1 MGFTWNFY
9 NNYYLIANIEG
20 LKSHEKTR
28 HYRIVHFY
36 TKLYLPDD
44 NQSFLIIHQ
53 IIAKLKVWLVKK
65 ANAN

>member
-44 NQSFLIIHQ
+44 TVFLGMQ
-53 IIAKLKVWLVKK
+53 
-65 ANAN
+65 